1 MRRNATALVMML
13 LVAACRAGGRDDAD
27 HAHGAE
33 GRVAAIT
40 HFGDSTE
47 LFVEFEPLVAGKET
61 RMAAHLTRLADWRP
75 LGEGRVTVT
84 LADGERKET
93 FEVQG
98 PATPGIFR
106 PSPRP
111 ATAGK
116 RRLTLTVNAPG
127 VAEVHDLG
135 DVVVH
140 ASPDA
145 AAKGS
150 TPEAR
155 GSGQIAFPLEQQWR
169 IDFGTTAG
177 AERVLHPSVVANGVL
192 RARSDGEAHVVAPVT
207 GRLVGAGASFPH
219 VGMTVKR
226 DEVLAAIA
234 PRLGAEADPA
244 TLEAAAGQA
253 RTKLEFARKERE
265 RLEALYAEQAVPER
279 RVAEARAAETVA
291 REEDAAASR
300 RLSQYRG
307 TQRATGEGATGKVE
321 LRSPVAGV
329 VAAVSTAPGAFVE
342 EGKALFHVVDPGRLW
357 LDVQVPEADIG
368 RIGKPAG
375 AWFEVQG
382 FEKPFTVDPR
392 AGGKVVAFGGV
403 VDSQTRTTP
412 LLFEVLN
419 PGGALRVGMFA
430 RVHVLAGEPVKGLA
444 IPVSAVVDD
453 GKQEVVFVLSSAE
466 AFERRPVKLG
476 VRDGDW
482 VQVLDGLAPGERV
495 VSRGAWQVR
504 LAAAGGA
511 VPSSGHV
518 H

>member
-1 MRRNATALVMML
+1 GT
-13 LVAACRAGGRDDAD
+13 
-27 HAHGAE
+27 
-33 GRVAAIT
+33 
-40 HFGDSTE
+40 
-47 LFVEFEPLVAGKET
+47 
-61 RMAAHLTRLADWRP
+61 
-75 LGEGRVTVT
+75 
-84 LADGERKET
+84 
-93 FEVQG
+93 
-98 PATPGIFR
+98 
-106 PSPRP
+106 
-111 ATAGK
+111 
-116 RRLTLTVNAPG
+116 
-127 VAEVHDLG
+127 
-135 DVVVH
+135 
-140 ASPDA
+140 A
-145 AAKGS
+145 AA
-150 TPEAR
+150 
-155 GSGQIAFPLEQQWR
+155 
-169 IDFGTTAG
+169 
-177 AERVLHPSVVANGVL
+177 AERTLRPSVVANGVL

-219 VGMTVKR
+219 VGMVVKK
-226 DEVLAAIA
+226 DQVLATIA
-234 PRLGAEADPA
+234 PRLGSEADPA

-253 RTKLEFARKERE
+253 RARLDLARKERE

-307 TQRATGEGATGKVE
+307 TQRATGEGATARVE

-342 EGKALFHVVDPGRLW
+342 EGKPLFHVVDPGRLW

-368 RIGKPAG
+368 RIGRPAG

-382 FEKPFTVDPR
+382 FERPFTVDPR
-392 AGGKVVAFGGV
+392 DGGKVVAFGGV
-403 VDSQTRTTP
+403 VDAQTRTTP
-412 LLFEVLN
+412 LIFELPN

-444 IPVSAVVDD
+444 VPASAVVDD
-453 GKQEVVFVLSSAE
+453 GKQEVVFVLVSGE

-476 VRDGDW
+476 VRDGDQ